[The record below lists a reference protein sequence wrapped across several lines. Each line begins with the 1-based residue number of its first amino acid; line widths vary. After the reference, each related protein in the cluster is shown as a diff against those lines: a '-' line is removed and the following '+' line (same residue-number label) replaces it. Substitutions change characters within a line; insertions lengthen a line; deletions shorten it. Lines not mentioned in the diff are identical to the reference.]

1 MKQQKAKE
9 DQAVKAIIAAAMT
22 DKQRKLALREEFLR
36 REPNQL
42 VTLIKSPFPN
52 REPFLF
58 FPYAPFLKMQ
68 RKLPKDYSRI
78 IQYTQE
84 QLKPYLTL
92 GFKVSETTHIYNCVV
107 NSLKMAGFKHVQN
120 SNWNVCWTGLF
131 KQGRIKNL
139 NSY

>member
-1 MKQQKAKE
+1 MAN
-9 DQAVKAIIAAAMT
+9 MT
-22 DKQRKLALREEFLR
+22 DKQRKHAIRDEYLR

-78 IQYTQE
+78 IQFTQD

-92 GFKVSETTHIYNCVV
+92 GFKVSESTHTYNCVV
-107 NSLKMAGFKHVQN
+107 NSLKMAGFKHVTN
-120 SNWNVCWTGLF
+120 GNWNVCWTGLF

-139 NSY
+139 NSC